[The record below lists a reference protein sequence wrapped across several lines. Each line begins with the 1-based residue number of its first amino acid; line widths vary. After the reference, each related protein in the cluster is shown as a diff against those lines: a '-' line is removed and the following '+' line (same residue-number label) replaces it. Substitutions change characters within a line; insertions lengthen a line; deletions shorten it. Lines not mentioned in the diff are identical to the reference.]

1 MVPRRP
7 LDFFTLLS
15 FTPLVVPLDR
25 YVAPTYLLC
34 LPLLRKLPGCVRK
47 IPILELM
54 PHWPCPLSSFLLM
67 HLREPHFA
75 TPFFSYLCMEWGV
88 YPHVPISEPREF
100 PTFRTCGRSE
110 VPLQATAFGATIRH
124 GTKRAIGGGK
134 QIPPRWCLRRVSGH
148 RGLLD
153 PVPGCKS
160 CLGLAFYMW
169 VSGFVL
175 SIPELNGFQG
185 LYLQTLS

>member
-34 LPLLRKLPGCVRK
+34 LPLLRKLPGCVPK

-88 YPHVPISEPREF
+88 YPTPRSRSDAQF
-100 PTFRTCGRSE
+100 ASPMALRDVQTFGRSIS
-110 VPLQATAFGATIRH
+110 PIAGDSLWCHNPQIARH
-124 GTKRAIGGGK
+124 EPSAAGNKFRSAG
-134 QIPPRWCLRRVSGH
+134 V
-148 RGLLD
+148 
-153 PVPGCKS
+153 
-160 CLGLAFYMW
+160 
-169 VSGFVL
+169 
-175 SIPELNGFQG
+175 
-185 LYLQTLS
+185 